1 MLVSINQDC
10 SQAKT
15 GLLQRL
21 KVQTL
26 PNLTSPKA
34 KLPYHL
40 NQICNFDI
48 LFILECPQP
57 IYMTKSSIANN
68 RLDVVAP

>member
-10 SQAKT
+10 SKT
-15 GLLQRL
+15 KTSLLHRL
-21 KVQTL
+21 KAQTL

-48 LFILECPQP
+48 LSILECPQP
-57 IYMTKSSIANN
+57 IYMTENSIANN